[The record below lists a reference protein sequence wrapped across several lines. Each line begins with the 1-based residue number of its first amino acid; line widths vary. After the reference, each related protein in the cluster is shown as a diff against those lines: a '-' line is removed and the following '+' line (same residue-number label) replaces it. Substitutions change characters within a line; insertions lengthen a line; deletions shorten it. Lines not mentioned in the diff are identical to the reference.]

1 MPRFK
6 SNASKSFARHFS
18 CNVEKGCDAVGFIT
32 LRCVKRASRDL
43 KLGSVLDV
51 LGILLTSFLLNIIP
65 FAGPSNLF
73 IASNIAIKMTSVD
86 PLTIG
91 LFVAIGSASAK
102 FIHYMVMFF
111 AGKHIGAKRRERL
124 DAAGPRLKKWA
135 FLALFVVAA
144 SLLPD
149 EPVIIPL
156 GLIRYNPGKLFLAYF
171 SGKLLIGVIGAYL
184 GIFTHE
190 VFTSIIDENALIIVS
205 IVLTVIMTI
214 ILLKV
219 DVAKLAERILKRK
232 IAFQQDG

>member
-1 MPRFK
+1 VIEIF
-6 SNASKSFARHFS
+6 
-18 CNVEKGCDAVGFIT
+18 
-32 LRCVKRASRDL
+32 
-43 KLGSVLDV
+43 
-51 LGILLTSFLLNIIP
+51 GILLTSFLLNIIP

-73 IASNIAIKMTSVD
+73 IASNIALKMSSVD

-91 LFVAIGSASAK
+91 LFVAVGSASAK

-111 AGKHIGAKRRERL
+111 AGKHIGEKRRERL
-124 DAAGPRLKKWA
+124 DAAAPKLKKWA

-144 SLLPD
+144 TPLPD

-184 GIFTHE
+184 GVFTHE
-190 VFTSIIDENALIIVS
+190 VFTSMIDENALMIVS
-205 IVLTVIMTI
+205 IVVTVVITI
-214 ILLKV
+214 VLLKV
-219 DVAKLAERILKRK
+219 DVMKLAERILKRK

>member
-1 MPRFK
+1 MIEIF
-6 SNASKSFARHFS
+6 
-18 CNVEKGCDAVGFIT
+18 
-32 LRCVKRASRDL
+32 
-43 KLGSVLDV
+43 
-51 LGILLTSFLLNIIP
+51 GILLTSFLLNIIP

-73 IASNIAIKMTSVD
+73 IASNIALKMSSVD

-91 LFVAIGSASAK
+91 LFVAVGSASAK

-111 AGKHIGAKRRERL
+111 AGKHIGEKRRERL
-124 DAAGPRLKKWA
+124 DAAAPKLKKWA

-144 SLLPD
+144 TPLPD

-184 GIFTHE
+184 GVFTHE
-190 VFTSIIDENALIIVS
+190 VFTSMIDENALMIVS
-205 IVLTVIMTI
+205 IVVTVVITI
-214 ILLKV
+214 VLLKV
-219 DVAKLAERILKRK
+219 DVMKLAERILKRK

>member
-1 MPRFK
+1 LQC
-6 SNASKSFARHFS
+6 SKR
-18 CNVEKGCDAVGFIT
+18 T
-32 LRCVKRASRDL
+32 SRDL
-43 KLGSVLDV
+43 KLGSVIEIF
-51 LGILLTSFLLNIIP
+51 GILLTSFLLNIIP

-73 IASNIAIKMTSVD
+73 IASNIALKMSSVD

-91 LFVAIGSASAK
+91 LFVAVGSASAK

-111 AGKHIGAKRRERL
+111 AGKHIGEKRRERL
-124 DAAGPRLKKWA
+124 DAAAPKLKKWA

-144 SLLPD
+144 TPLPD

-184 GIFTHE
+184 GVFTHE
-190 VFTSIIDENALIIVS
+190 VFTSMIDENVLMIVS
-205 IVLTVIMTI
+205 IVVTVVITI
-214 ILLKV
+214 VLLKV
-219 DVAKLAERILKRK
+219 DVMKLAERILKRK

>member
-1 MPRFK
+1 LQC
-6 SNASKSFARHFS
+6 SKR
-18 CNVEKGCDAVGFIT
+18 T
-32 LRCVKRASRDL
+32 SRDL
-43 KLGSVLDV
+43 KLGSVIEIF
-51 LGILLTSFLLNIIP
+51 GILLTSFLLNIIP

-73 IASNIAIKMTSVD
+73 IASNIALKMSSVD

-91 LFVAIGSASAK
+91 LFVAVGSASAK

-111 AGKHIGAKRRERL
+111 AGKHIGEKRRERL
-124 DAAGPRLKKWA
+124 DAAAPKLKKWA

-144 SLLPD
+144 TPLPD

-184 GIFTHE
+184 GVFTHE
-190 VFTSIIDENALIIVS
+190 VFTSMIDENVLMIVS
-205 IVLTVIMTI
+205 IVVTVIITI
-214 ILLKV
+214 VLLKV
-219 DVAKLAERILKRK
+219 DMMKLAERILKRK

>member
-1 MPRFK
+1 MQC
-6 SNASKSFARHFS
+6 SKR
-18 CNVEKGCDAVGFIT
+18 T
-32 LRCVKRASRDL
+32 SRDL
-43 KLGSVLDV
+43 KLGSVIEIF
-51 LGILLTSFLLNIIP
+51 GILLTSFLLNIIP

-73 IASNIAIKMTSVD
+73 IASNIALKMSSVD

-91 LFVAIGSASAK
+91 LFVAVGSASAK

-111 AGKHIGAKRRERL
+111 AGKHIGEKRRERL
-124 DAAGPRLKKWA
+124 DAAAPKLKKWA

-144 SLLPD
+144 TPLPD

-184 GIFTHE
+184 GVFTHE
-190 VFTSIIDENALIIVS
+190 VFTSMIDENVLMIVS
-205 IVLTVIMTI
+205 IVVTVIITI
-214 ILLKV
+214 VLLKV
-219 DVAKLAERILKRK
+219 DMMKLAERILKRK

>member
-1 MPRFK
+1 LQC
-6 SNASKSFARHFS
+6 SKR
-18 CNVEKGCDAVGFIT
+18 T
-32 LRCVKRASRDL
+32 SRDL
-43 KLGSVLDV
+43 KLGSVIDIF
-51 LGILLTSFLLNIIP
+51 GILLTSFLLNIIP

-73 IASNIAIKMTSVD
+73 IASNIALKMSSVD

-91 LFVAIGSASAK
+91 LFVAVGSASAK

-111 AGKHIGAKRRERL
+111 AGKHIGEKRRERL
-124 DAAGPRLKKWA
+124 DAAAPKLKKWA

-144 SLLPD
+144 TPLPD

-184 GIFTHE
+184 GVFTHE
-190 VFTSIIDENALIIVS
+190 VFTSMIDENALMIVS
-205 IVLTVIMTI
+205 IVVTVIITI
-214 ILLKV
+214 VLLKV
-219 DVAKLAERILKRK
+219 DMMKLAERILKRK

>member
-1 MPRFK
+1 LQC
-6 SNASKSFARHFS
+6 SKR
-18 CNVEKGCDAVGFIT
+18 T
-32 LRCVKRASRDL
+32 SRDL
-43 KLGSVLDV
+43 KLGSVIEIF
-51 LGILLTSFLLNIIP
+51 GILLTSFLLNIIP

-73 IASNIAIKMTSVD
+73 IASNIALKMSSVD

-91 LFVAIGSASAK
+91 LFVAVGSASAK

-111 AGKHIGAKRRERL
+111 AGKHIGEKRRERL
-124 DAAGPRLKKWA
+124 DAAAPKLKKWA

-144 SLLPD
+144 TPLPD

-184 GIFTHE
+184 GVFTHE
-190 VFTSIIDENALIIVS
+190 VFVSMIDENALMVVS
-205 IVLTVIMTI
+205 IVVTVVITI
-214 ILLKV
+214 VLLKV
-219 DVAKLAERILKRK
+219 DVMKLAERILKRK

>member
-1 MPRFK
+1 VIDIF
-6 SNASKSFARHFS
+6 
-18 CNVEKGCDAVGFIT
+18 
-32 LRCVKRASRDL
+32 
-43 KLGSVLDV
+43 
-51 LGILLTSFLLNIIP
+51 GILLTSFLLNIIP

-73 IASNIAIKMTSVD
+73 IASNIALKMSSVD

-91 LFVAIGSASAK
+91 LFVAVGSASAK

-111 AGKHIGAKRRERL
+111 AGKHIGEKRRERL
-124 DAAGPRLKKWA
+124 DAAAPKLKKWA

-144 SLLPD
+144 TPLPD

-184 GIFTHE
+184 GVFTHE
-190 VFTSIIDENALIIVS
+190 VFTSMIDENALMIVS
-205 IVLTVIMTI
+205 IVVTVIITI
-214 ILLKV
+214 VLLKV
-219 DVAKLAERILKRK
+219 DMMKLAERILKRK

>member
-1 MPRFK
+1 VIEIF
-6 SNASKSFARHFS
+6 
-18 CNVEKGCDAVGFIT
+18 
-32 LRCVKRASRDL
+32 
-43 KLGSVLDV
+43 
-51 LGILLTSFLLNIIP
+51 GILLTSFLLNIIP

-73 IASNIAIKMTSVD
+73 IASNIALKMSSVD

-91 LFVAIGSASAK
+91 LFVAVGSASAK

-111 AGKHIGAKRRERL
+111 AGKHIGEKRRERL
-124 DAAGPRLKKWA
+124 DAAAPKLKKWA

-144 SLLPD
+144 TPLPD

-184 GIFTHE
+184 GVFTHE
-190 VFTSIIDENALIIVS
+190 VFTSMIDENVLMIVS
-205 IVLTVIMTI
+205 IVVTVIITI
-214 ILLKV
+214 VLLKV
-219 DVAKLAERILKRK
+219 DMMKLAERILKRK